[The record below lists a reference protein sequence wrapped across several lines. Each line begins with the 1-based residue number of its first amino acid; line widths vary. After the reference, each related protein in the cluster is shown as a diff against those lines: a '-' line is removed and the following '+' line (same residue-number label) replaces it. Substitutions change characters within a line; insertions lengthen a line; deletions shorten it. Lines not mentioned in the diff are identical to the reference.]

1 MTQNPILT
9 TKILWSVLNNYLPCM
24 KRNWLLWSW
33 AFAFY
38 GAAIVSYWVLS
49 PIYLKWIIDEVAT
62 SPTRELSS
70 VLLYLV
76 YLSLTDLCGQ
86 VFYRIADFSFMKAQ
100 IIGIGFLS
108 EKAFKSVT
116 DKSYGFFA
124 DNFVGGLVSKAKRY
138 TNSFELLTDVFV
150 MNIWMD
156 LIKVVLMSVV
166 LMQID
171 RLLGVLFFLWAVI
184 FSIVSF
190 FMFRIKI
197 KYDMDSSS
205 ADSTVT
211 ALFADVFAN
220 ILTVKSFGKENFE
233 HKNFGDA
240 VEDRKLKMSKAW
252 NFQNVQ
258 WMIQGLL
265 VFILEIGFLYY
276 GLLLWN
282 EGRLSAGDI
291 VLLQTYIFVIGR
303 SLWDLGRAISRMNRA
318 LVEAHE
324 MVEILETKPEIADCD
339 RPLEF
344 VCNRG
349 EVGFRNVNFSY
360 KDASSEVLSEFNLEI
375 KAGEKVGLVGL
386 SGAGKSTI
394 TKLILRFV
402 DPDSGCIEI
411 DGVDISKIRQADLR
425 SAISYVAQESVLFHR
440 SLRENLTYARSDISE
455 EELGEILRSANLTE
469 MVSNLPQGLE
479 TFVGER
485 GVKLSGG
492 ERQRVAI
499 ARAMIENAHIL
510 VLDEATSS
518 LDSRSEK
525 LIQDALTKLL
535 EKKTALVI
543 AHRLS
548 TLTRMD
554 RIIFLEQGKIIE
566 SGSHAELLA
575 QNGNYAKLWEH
586 QSGGFLLED

>member
-1 MTQNPILT
+1 
-9 TKILWSVLNNYLPCM
+9 
-24 KRNWLLWSW
+24 
-33 AFAFY
+33 
-38 GAAIVSYWVLS
+38 
-49 PIYLKWIIDEVAT
+49 
-62 SPTRELSS
+62 
-70 VLLYLV
+70 
-76 YLSLTDLCGQ
+76 
-86 VFYRIADFSFMKAQ
+86 
-100 IIGIGFLS
+100 
-108 EKAFKSVT
+108 
-116 DKSYGFFA
+116 
-124 DNFVGGLVSKAKRY
+124 
-138 TNSFELLTDVFV
+138 
-150 MNIWMD
+150 
-156 LIKVVLMSVV
+156 
-166 LMQID
+166 
-171 RLLGVLFFLWAVI
+171 
-184 FSIVSF
+184 
-190 FMFRIKI
+190 
-197 KYDMDSSS
+197 
-205 ADSTVT
+205 
-211 ALFADVFAN
+211 
-220 ILTVKSFGKENFE
+220 
-233 HKNFGDA
+233 
-240 VEDRKLKMSKAW
+240 
-252 NFQNVQ
+252 
-258 WMIQGLL
+258 
-265 VFILEIGFLYY
+265 
-276 GLLLWN
+276 
-282 EGRLSAGDI
+282 
-291 VLLQTYIFVIGR
+291 
-303 SLWDLGRAISRMNRA
+303 MNRA